1 MKYLLLPI
9 LLTCQLWHGSSAY
22 YNLDQV
28 EQKYEQ
34 VDSEPNYF
42 SNQDQAS
49 SMETYGPMDGYNS
62 AEQQSYSGN
71 SGYGENDGGKS
82 GEYSKMTHIPSG
94 TLFPLNGK
102 GPLEFQSPFSK
113 QPYSIVFRTHSMPV
127 KIKQQHQ
134 AMPAPEVEFVRSQEE
149 PHQIKHEVIRPI
161 IQEVHEIIMPYRRV
175 VQEVKPVVEQI
186 HTIVSKGE
194 SRNRGGG
201 GGGSGIGNGGGNIV
215 SSSMNGG
222 GGGYGS
228 GQGNLGYGSENVPR
242 YTSASTTST
251 TNHHHHQ
258 SLQHHNQQTSQY
270 QHQQPLRSKTTI
282 SGVQAPIASS
292 YPISQYSPLSSRRQ
306 STQQLSRY

>member
-1 MKYLLLPI
+1 
-9 LLTCQLWHGSSAY
+9 
-22 YNLDQV
+22 
-28 EQKYEQ
+28 
-34 VDSEPNYF
+34 
-42 SNQDQAS
+42 
-49 SMETYGPMDGYNS
+49 
-62 AEQQSYSGN
+62 
-71 SGYGENDGGKS
+71 
-82 GEYSKMTHIPSG
+82 
-94 TLFPLNGK
+94 
-102 GPLEFQSPFSK
+102 
-113 QPYSIVFRTHSMPV
+113 
-127 KIKQQHQ
+127 
-134 AMPAPEVEFVRSQEE
+134 
-149 PHQIKHEVIRPI
+149 
-161 IQEVHEIIMPYRRV
+161 MPYRRV